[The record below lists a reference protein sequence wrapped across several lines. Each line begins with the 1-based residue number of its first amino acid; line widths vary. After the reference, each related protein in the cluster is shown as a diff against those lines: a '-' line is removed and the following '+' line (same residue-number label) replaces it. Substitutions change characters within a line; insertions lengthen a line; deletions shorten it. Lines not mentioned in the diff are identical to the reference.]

1 LFSDQYPP
9 KLNAQNQYWGLVG
22 ALIFSVIIFFM
33 MIGSETLDTKNIG
46 WLKGIDSLQHY
57 LGWSFFRFSDWS
69 FPVGLNPHYGLDI
82 SSSIVFSDSIPLLAF
97 LFKLI
102 SRVLPETFQYFGL
115 WLFVCFLLQGYFA
128 WKLTGLAVVSK
139 LNRFL
144 AAAFFVI
151 SPIFI
156 WRILG
161 VNAAAG
167 IGPHIALSSHFLIL
181 AALYL
186 CLKDFKNFNLFAWTS
201 LLIGSLLIHFYLFFM
216 VSVLFISS
224 LMDACFI
231 GKKLTA
237 GFFAAICLFILI
249 CIVFVAWQAGYFV
262 GGEGALSAVGYG
274 FYRMPLHALLD
285 PAGWSRLIP
294 SFPSNEGIYSRMGV
308 VFSQGSYEGYA
319 FLGIGGVIVVLTS
332 MGIALIARPAFRS
345 FVNRS
350 PFFLTAFFFLTLMAL
365 TNHLGIG
372 LKNYSVGLP
381 QNILHIL
388 DILRNSGR
396 LFWPV
401 YYFILFVAL
410 KIFAKQFSANI
421 TSVAF
426 ILLIGLQIWDMHPGV
441 SRAKEK
447 LALDSGFSYA
457 SPLKG
462 PFWMEAAQQYKSIVV
477 YPLIHSQWQPH
488 WETFS
493 RFASEHQMG
502 TNAVYLAR
510 VDNTRINM
518 ANEVLK
524 KQVQLGPL
532 NPEAIY
538 ILGSWKDMPSL
549 SLHFDSKKDLLAKI
563 DGYTILAPGWIDCK
577 ECQDYSAGRLK
588 RFAPLTVKGEL
599 ISFAKESGNA
609 DLFLLDSWGHAE
621 EWGVWTT
628 GESARIVLPLPEQGA
643 KAIDLVFNAFVGEGH
658 PYQEIEA
665 SLAGHHTL
673 QRLAKRLGNKVEITI
688 PKSVESV
695 GYIELTIKIKKPISP
710 RSLGIA
716 NDDRRLGV
724 GLVSAVFR

>member
-1 LFSDQYPP
+1 MFSDQYLA
-9 KLNAQNQYWGLVG
+9 KLNAQNQYWGLLG
-22 ALIFSVIIFFM
+22 ALIFSAIIFFM
-33 MIGSETLDTKNIG
+33 MIGSETLDPKNIG

-69 FPVGLNPHYGLDI
+69 FPIGLNPHYGLDI

-97 LFKLI
+97 LFKFI
-102 SRVLPETFQYFGL
+102 SSYLPQTFQYFGL
-115 WLFVCFLLQGYFA
+115 WLFICFLLQGYFA
-128 WKLTGLAVVSK
+128 WKLTGLAIVSN

-144 AAAFFVI
+144 ATAFFVI

-161 VNAAAG
+161 VNSVAG

-186 CLKDFKNFNLFAWTS
+186 CLKDFKNFKLFLWTS

-224 LMDACFI
+224 LMDAYLI
-231 GKKLTA
+231 TKKLTA
-237 GFFAAICLFILI
+237 RHCVAGCLFVLI
-249 CIVFVAWQAGYFV
+249 CIVFVSWQAGYFV
-262 GGEGALSAVGYG
+262 GGEGSLSAVGYG
-274 FYRMPLHALLD
+274 FYRMPLHAMID
-285 PAGWSRLIP
+285 PAGWSRMIP
-294 SFPSNEGIYSRMGV
+294 SFPSNDGIYSRLGV
-308 VFSQGSYEGYA
+308 VFSQGGYEGYA
-319 FLGIGGVIVVLTS
+319 FLGAGGLFVLFTS
-332 MGIALIARPAFRS
+332 IGIALIARPTYRS
-345 FVNRS
+345 FPARH
-350 PFFLTAFFFLTLMAL
+350 PFFLIALFFLTLLAL

-372 LKNYSVGLP
+372 LNNYSFELP
-381 QNILHIL
+381 QDILTIL

-410 KIFAKQFSANI
+410 TIFAKQFSANI
-421 TSVAF
+421 TSAAF
-426 ILLIGLQIWDMHPGV
+426 ILLICLQIWDMHPGV
-441 SRAKEK
+441 SRAKER
-447 LALDSGFSYA
+447 LVLDSEFSYI
-457 SPLKG
+457 SPLKS
-462 PFWMEAAQQYKSIVV
+462 PFWMEAAQQYKQVVV
-477 YPLIHSQWQPH
+477 YPLIQSQWQPH

-510 VDNTRINM
+510 VDKTRINA
-518 ANEVLK
+518 ANEALN

-532 NPEAIY
+532 NPESIY

-549 SLHFDSKKDLLAKI
+549 SLHFDSKKDLLTKI
-563 DGYTILAPGWIDCK
+563 DGYIILAPGWMDCK
-577 ECQDYSAGRLK
+577 ECRDYSAGRLK
-588 RFAPLTVKGEL
+588 RFAPLTVKGGL

-621 EWGVWTT
+621 DWGIWTT

-643 KAIDLVFNAFVGEGH
+643 NTIDFVFNAFVADGH
-658 PYQEIEA
+658 PYQEIEV
-665 SLAGHHTL
+665 SIAGHQIV
-673 QRLAKRLGNKVEITI
+673 QRLAKSLGNKVEITI

-695 GYIELTIKIKKPISP
+695 GYIDLTIKVNKPISP
-710 RSLGIA
+710 KSLGLA

-724 GLVSAVFR
+724 GLVSAVFK